1 MRKISEPEAH
11 RGRIAVIEGQ
21 YPDGMQARCAWC
33 ARVEEVQNGQ
43 FCTVKKTGE
52 GPAKLYKCSQCL
64 EDESSS
70 AA

>member
-1 MRKISEPEAH
+1 
-11 RGRIAVIEGQ
+11 
-21 YPDGMQARCAWC
+21 MQARCAWC

-64 EDESSS
+64 EAESSS